1 MSEADFTISRHG
13 EADPRLA
20 FSRKLQAL
28 STRIHAAGSLDEIM
42 LDLGMEFCGLFN
54 CERYTLYA
62 MDHEKD
68 YIVSKFKTGL
78 TTVRDLKLAVT
89 PHSIPG
95 YVALTHKIV
104 NIADVYD
111 DDELQRLSPELR
123 FQHGVDQRTGYR
135 TREMLVAPLVAV
147 QSRELLGVVQFINHR
162 AGGPFSQ
169 IAVDGVQELCETLS
183 VALSQRMKASQ
194 HVRTRYDGLIADAV
208 LAASDLEDA
217 TRSAREQG
225 IEIEEVLLGELQV
238 KAAAIGRSLSK
249 FYAVPYEP
257 FRLVRVKPEALLANL
272 TRQYVDEC
280 RWLPLEEN
288 SDGLVVLTIDPER
301 IANTRIVSQVFPRA
315 KLDYRVTTQLEFD
328 QTVVQFYGTGGER
341 ASVGEPLRAIE
352 GPDDEGDGLAEE
364 PAADDSEMARLVN
377 KIIVDAHR
385 QGATDIHIEPLPGM
399 GKTGIRF
406 RKGGALVPYIE
417 IPGGYRRALVE
428 RVKSLGG
435 LDVAEQRQPQDGK
448 ISFKK
453 YGALDIQLRVTT
465 IPSSGNVEDVVL
477 RILAARE
484 TMPLDLLG
492 MQSFNLDRLRATV
505 EKPYGLFLVCGPA
518 DSGKSTTLHAM
529 LKHLNTPATKI
540 WSVEDPVEITQQ
552 GVRQVEV
559 DREAG
564 QDFATIMRALLRADA
579 DVIMVDAMGDR
590 ETADMGIDAA
600 LAGHLVCSTLHT
612 HSAPESVARLLDM
625 GVDQFKLADALLGVL
640 AQRLAR
646 RLCPACK
653 QAYHPTGMELEL
665 MLTEYCEELNNA
677 GIFGQDAKAGR
688 TAVLAGWRARY
699 ADKDGKFTLYRA
711 AGCGLCEDGYRGRI
725 GLHELLVVSD
735 KVRLLLQ
742 ERARVAQLRAAAV
755 EDGMPTLRMD
765 GIEKILLGHTDIKMV
780 RAACIR

>member
-1 MSEADFTISRHG
+1 MSDADSPISRHG

-28 STRIHAAGSLDEIM
+28 TTRIHATGTLDEIM
-42 LDLGMEFCGLFN
+42 LDLDMEFCDLFN
-54 CERYTLYA
+54 CERCTLYT

-68 YIVSKFKTGL
+68 YIVSKVKTGL
-78 TTVRDLKLAVT
+78 TTVRELKLAVT
-89 PHSIPG
+89 PHSIAG
-95 YVALTHKIV
+95 YVALTHKTV

-135 TREMLVAPLVAV
+135 TREMLVAPLIAV
-147 QSRELLGVVQFINHR
+147 PSGELLGVLQFINHR

-225 IEIEEVLLGELQV
+225 TELEEVLLGELHV
-238 KAAAIGRSLSK
+238 KPAAIGRSLSK
-249 FYAVPYEP
+249 FYALPYEP
-257 FRLVRVKPEALLANL
+257 FRPERVKPVVLLANL
-272 TRQYVDEC
+272 TRQYVEEC

-288 SDGLVVLTIDPER
+288 RDGLVVLTIDPER

-328 QTVVQFYGTGGER
+328 QTVEQFYGADCER
-341 ASVGEPLRAIE
+341 AGAGEPLPGIE
-352 GPDDEGDGLAEE
+352 DPGG
-364 PAADDSEMARLVN
+364 EMVRLVN
-377 KIIVDAHR
+377 KIIMDAYRH
-385 QGATDIHIEPLPGM
+385 GASDIHIEPLPGM

-406 RKGGALVPYIE
+406 RKDGALAPYIE
-417 IPGGYRRALVE
+417 IPGGCRRALVE
-428 RVKSLGG
+428 RVKVMCG

-448 ISFKK
+448 IDFKK
-453 YGALDIQLRVTT
+453 YGPLDIELRVTT
-465 IPSSGNVEDVVL
+465 IPAMGGVEDVVL

-484 TMPLDLLG
+484 ILPLDLLG
-492 MQSFNLDRLRATV
+492 IQSFNLDRLRATV

-518 DSGKSTTLHAM
+518 DSGKTTTLHS
-529 LKHLNTPATKI
+529 LLNHLNTPATKI
-540 WSVEDPVEITQQ
+540 WTVEDPVEITQQ
-552 GVRQVEV
+552 GIRQVQV
-559 DREAG
+559 DRKAG
-564 QDFATIMRALLRADA
+564 QDFATILRALLRADP
-579 DVIMVDAMGDR
+579 DVIMVDALGDKG
-590 ETADMGIDAA
+590 AVDMGIDAA

-612 HSAPESVARLLDM
+612 NSAPQSVARLLDM
-625 GVDQFKLADALLGVL
+625 GVDQFKLADALLGVM

-653 QAYHPTGMELEL
+653 QAYHPAGMELEL
-665 MLTEYCEELNNA
+665 LLTEYCEELNNS
-677 GIFGQDAKAGR
+677 GTFSQDAKAGR
-688 TAVLAGWRARY
+688 AAVLAGWRARY
-699 ADKDGKFTLYRA
+699 ADRDGKFTLYRA
-711 AGCGLCEDGYRGRI
+711 VGCDACQRGYRGRI

-735 KVRLLLQ
+735 KVRQLLQ

-780 RAACIR
+780 RAVCVW